1 MPLFALGINHQTAS
15 VSLRE
20 KVVFSPEFLADAYKQ
35 LMALSSVSE
44 AVIVSTC
51 NRTEIYCNL
60 NQDNGKQ
67 VIDWL
72 CFVQQLRESEE
83 IELTE
88 SLYCY
93 QDEQAVQHLFRVAC
107 GLDSLVL
114 GEPQILG
121 QIKQAFATA
130 SQLKSVDKVIN
141 QWFQKTFSVAKRVRT
156 DTQIGA
162 NAISVAFAAV
172 CLAKQIFSDL
182 SESRVLLIGAGE
194 TIELVGKYL
203 VDHNVPNITIANR
216 TLSRA
221 MALVDQFN
229 AQAITLG
236 EIPNHLPAADII
248 ISSTA
253 SPLPIIGKGMV
264 ESALKKRR
272 YQPMLFIDIAVPRD
286 IESQVGELND
296 AYLYSV
302 DDLHGIIEDNKQA
315 RQEAAIEAEKIIDTC
330 TLEFSAWLESLKAVE
345 SIRLY
350 RSNSELLRDQLLARA
365 IFALSNGAEAEK
377 ILKELAFK
385 LTNKLI
391 HYPSQAL
398 TDVSR
403 SGNDKELQLLRT
415 ALGLNTEEE

>member
-15 VSLRE
+15 LSLRE
-20 KVVFSPEFLADAYKQ
+20 KVAFDPDFLLEAYQQ
-35 LMALSSVSE
+35 LLAQRSVLK

-51 NRTEIYCNL
+51 NRSEIYCHLEGNDC
-60 NQDNGKQ
+60 QS

-72 CFVQQLRESEE
+72 CVFHQVDMN
-83 IELTE
+83 ELTA

-93 QDEQAVQHLFRVAC
+93 QGKDAIRHLFRVAS

-130 SQLKSVDKVIN
+130 AQAKSVNKIIN
-141 QWFQKTFSVAKRVRT
+141 KWFQHSFTVAKRVRT
-156 DTQIGA
+156 ETQIGA

-172 CLAKQIFSDL
+172 RLAQQIFSDL
-182 SESRVLLIGAGE
+182 SQSRVLLIGAGE

-203 VDHNVPNITIANR
+203 VEHNVLNITIANR
-216 TLSRA
+216 TLARA
-221 MALVDQFN
+221 VQLIDLFDAT
-229 AQAITLG
+229 AITLE
-236 EIPNHLPAADII
+236 EIPNHLAKADII

-264 ESALKKRR
+264 EGALKTRR
-272 YQPMLFIDIAVPRD
+272 HHPMLFIDIAVPRD
-286 IESQVGELND
+286 IESEVAELND

-302 DDLHGIIEDNKQA
+302 DDLHGIIEENRQA
-315 RQEAAIEAEKIIDTC
+315 RQDAAVEAEEIVNGCIDKFTY
-330 TLEFSAWLESLKAVE
+330 WLDSLKAVE

-350 RSNSELLRDQLLARA
+350 RRQSELLRDQLLSKAS
-365 IFALSNGAEAEK
+365 FALSNGGEPEK
-377 ILKELAFK
+377 VLKELAFK

-391 HYPSQAL
+391 HHPTLAL
-398 TDVSR
+398 TDVSG
-403 SGNDKELQLLRT
+403 SGDEDKLQLLRS
-415 ALGLNTEEE
+415 ALGIAGDE

>member
-20 KVVFSPEFLADAYKQ
+20 KVVFSPEYLLGAYQQ
-35 LMALSSVSE
+35 LMAQSSVLE

-51 NRTEIYCNL
+51 NRTEIYCNV
-60 NQDNGKQ
+60 NQDNCQQ
-67 VIDWL
+67 VIDWF
-72 CFVQQLRESEE
+72 CFFHQIAESE
-83 IELTE
+83 L
-88 SLYCY
+88 SQRLYCY
-93 QDEQAVQHLFRVAC
+93 QNEQAVQHLFRVAC

-130 SQLKSVDKVIN
+130 SQAKSVHKILN
-141 QWFQKTFSVAKRVRT
+141 KWFQHTFSVAKRVRT
-156 DTQIGA
+156 ETQIGV

-182 SESRVLLIGAGE
+182 SQSRVLLIGAGE

-203 VDHNVPNITIANR
+203 VGHNVPNITIANR

-221 MALVDQFN
+221 MQLVDRLD

-236 EIPNHLPAADII
+236 EIPNHLADADII

-264 ESALKKRR
+264 ERALKKRR
-272 YQPMLFIDIAVPRD
+272 HQPMLFIDIAVPRD
-286 IESQVGELND
+286 IESEVGELSD
-296 AYLYSV
+296 AYLYTV
-302 DDLHGIIEDNKQA
+302 DDLHCIIEDNKQA
-315 RQEAAIEAEKIIDTC
+315 RQEAAIEAEEIVESCIADFT
-330 TLEFSAWLESLKAVE
+330 AWIESLKAVE

-350 RSNSELLRDQLLARA
+350 RSNSELSRDLLVTRA
-365 IFALSNGAEAEK
+365 TAALKNGGDPDEV
-377 ILKELAFK
+377 LKELAYK

-391 HYPSQAL
+391 HYPSLAL
-398 TDVSR
+398 TDLSR
-403 SGNDKELQLLRT
+403 SGDDDKLQILRS
-415 ALGLNTEEE
+415 ALGLNLEE

>member
-1 MPLFALGINHQTAS
+1 MSLFALGINHQTAS
-15 VSLRE
+15 VALRE
-20 KVVFSPEFLADAYKQ
+20 KVAFNPESLLGAYQQLLAQ
-35 LMALSSVSE
+35 HNVLE

-51 NRTEIYCNL
+51 NRTEIYCNVE
-60 NQDNGKQ
+60 QQ
-67 VIDWL
+67 SCQSIVDWF
-72 CFVQQLRESEE
+72 CSFHNIAESEL
-83 IELTE
+83 IK

-93 QDEQAVQHLFRVAC
+93 HDEQAIQHLFRVSC

-130 SQLKSVDKVIN
+130 GQAKSVNKLLN
-141 QWFQKTFSVAKRVRT
+141 RWFQHAFTVAKRVRT
-156 DTQIGA
+156 ETQIGA

-182 SESRVLLIGAGE
+182 SQSRVLLIGAGE

-203 VDHNVPNITIANR
+203 VEHNVPNITIANR

-221 MALVDQFN
+221 MDLVEQFN

-236 EIPNHLPAADII
+236 EIPNHLSEADII

-272 YQPMLFIDIAVPRD
+272 HQPMLFIDIAVPRD
-286 IESQVGELND
+286 IEAQVSELRD

-302 DDLHGIIEDNKQA
+302 DDLHGIIEENKQA
-315 RQEAAIEAEKIIDTC
+315 RQEAAIEAEKIIEGCIIDFC
-330 TLEFSAWLESLKAVE
+330 HWLESLKAVE
-345 SIRLY
+345 SIRNY
-350 RSNSELLRDQLLARA
+350 RTNSEQLRDELLLRAVTSLEQGGDAQ
-365 IFALSNGAEAEK
+365 K
-377 ILKELAFK
+377 IVKELAYK

-391 HYPSQAL
+391 HHPSQAL
-398 TDVSR
+398 THVSR
-403 SGNDKELQLLRT
+403 TGDDNKLQILRS
-415 ALGLNTEEE
+415 ALGLDGE

>member
-1 MPLFALGINHQTAS
+1 MSLFALGINHQTAP
-15 VSLRE
+15 VALRE
-20 KVVFSPEFLADAYKQ
+20 KVTFSAELLMDAYQQ
-35 LMALSSVSE
+35 LLAKNIVNE

-51 NRTEIYCNL
+51 NRTEIYCDVDSDEL
-60 NQDNGKQ
+60 QPL
-67 VIDWL
+67 IDWL
-72 CFVQQLRESEE
+72 CQYHQVASADL
-83 IELTE
+83 LG

-93 QDEQAVQHLFRVAC
+93 QDKQAVQHLFRVAC

-130 SQLKSVDKVIN
+130 SQMKSVNKILN
-141 QWFQKTFSVAKRVRT
+141 KWFHHTFTVAKRVRT
-156 DTQIGA
+156 ETQIGA

-172 CLAKQIFSDL
+172 RLAKQIFSDL
-182 SESRVLLIGAGE
+182 SASRVLLIGAGE

-203 VDHNVPNITIANR
+203 VEHDVPNITIANR

-221 MALVDQFN
+221 MDLVEQFD
-229 AQAITLG
+229 AKAITLG
-236 EIPNHLPAADII
+236 EIPNHLADADII

-286 IESQVGELND
+286 IESQVAELND
-296 AYLYSV
+296 VYLYSV
-302 DDLHGIIEDNKQA
+302 DDLHGIIEENKQA
-315 RQEAAIEAEKIIDTC
+315 RQEAAIEAEKIIDAC
-330 TLEFSAWLESLKAVE
+330 NVDFCGWLESLKAVE

-350 RSNSELLRDQLLARA
+350 RRNSEQLRDELLARA
-365 IFALSNGAEAEK
+365 QLSLNNGAEAEQV
-377 ILKELAFK
+377 LKEFAFK

-391 HYPSQAL
+391 HHPSQAL
-398 TDVSR
+398 TQVSQ
-403 SGNDKELQLLRT
+403 SGDEQELQLLRS
-415 ALGLNTEEE
+415 ALGLTAQE

>member
-20 KVVFSPEFLADAYKQ
+20 KVAFSSESLLDAYHQ
-35 LMALSSVSE
+35 LLAQHGVLE

-51 NRTEIYCNL
+51 NRTEIYCHVD
-60 NQDNGKQ
+60 QQHCQG
-67 VIDWL
+67 VIDWF
-72 CFVQQLRESEE
+72 CHFHHIDQEE
-83 IELTE
+83 LDK

-93 QDEQAVQHLFRVAC
+93 HDEQAIQHLFRVSC

-121 QIKQAFATA
+121 QMKQAFATA
-130 SQLKSVDKVIN
+130 GQAKSVSKLLN
-141 QWFQKTFSVAKRVRT
+141 HWFQNAFTVAKRVRT
-156 DTQIGA
+156 ETQIGA

-182 SESRVLLIGAGE
+182 SENRVLLIGAGE

-203 VDHNVPNITIANR
+203 VEHNVPNITIANR

-221 MALVDQFN
+221 MDLVEQFD

-236 EIPNHLPAADII
+236 EIPNHLSDADII

-264 ESALKKRR
+264 ESALKVRR
-272 YQPMLFIDIAVPRD
+272 RQPMLFIDIAVPRD
-286 IESQVGELND
+286 IEEQVAELRD

-302 DDLHGIIEDNKQA
+302 DDLHGIIEENKQA
-315 RQEAAIEAEKIIDTC
+315 RQEAAIEAEKIIEGCVVDFC
-330 TLEFSAWLESLKAVE
+330 QWLESLKAVE
-345 SIRLY
+345 SIRSY
-350 RSNSELLRDQLLARA
+350 RSNSEVSRDELLNR
-365 IFALSNGAEAEK
+365 ALSALEKGDDAQK
-377 ILKELAFK
+377 ILKEFAFK

-391 HYPSQAL
+391 HHPSQAL
-398 TDVSR
+398 TKVSR
-403 SGNDKELQLLRT
+403 SGDDHELQILRS
-415 ALGLNTEEE
+415 ALGLNEE

>member
-20 KVVFSPEFLADAYKQ
+20 KVAFSSESFLDAYHQ
-35 LMALSSVSE
+35 LLAQHGVLE

-51 NRTEIYCNL
+51 NRTEIYCHVDQQNC
-60 NQDNGKQ
+60 QV
-67 VIDWL
+67 VIDWF
-72 CFVQQLRESEE
+72 CHFHRINEE
-83 IELTE
+83 ELNK
-88 SLYCY
+88 SLYCHH
-93 QDEQAVQHLFRVAC
+93 DEQAIQHLFRVSC

-121 QIKQAFATA
+121 QMKQAFARA
-130 SQLKSVDKVIN
+130 GQAKSVNKLLN
-141 QWFQKTFSVAKRVRT
+141 RWFQNAFTVAKRVRT
-156 DTQIGA
+156 ETQIGA

-182 SESRVLLIGAGE
+182 SQSRVLLIGAGE

-203 VDHNVPNITIANR
+203 VEHNVPNITIANR

-221 MALVDQFN
+221 MDLVEKFN

-236 EIPNHLPAADII
+236 EIPNHLSDADII

-264 ESALKKRR
+264 ESALKVRR
-272 YQPMLFIDIAVPRD
+272 RQPMLFIDIAVPRD
-286 IESQVGELND
+286 IEEQVAELRD

-302 DDLHGIIEDNKQA
+302 DDLHGIIEENKQA
-315 RQEAAIEAEKIIDTC
+315 RQEAAIEAEQIVEGCIIDFC
-330 TLEFSAWLESLKAVE
+330 QWLESLKAVE
-345 SIRLY
+345 SIRSY
-350 RSNSELLRDQLLARA
+350 RANSEVSRDELLDRA
-365 IFALSNGAEAEK
+365 INAIEK
-377 ILKELAFK
+377 GDDVQKVLKEFAFK

-391 HYPSQAL
+391 HHPSQAL
-398 TDVSR
+398 TQVSR
-403 SGNDKELQLLRT
+403 SGDDHELQILRS
-415 ALGLNTEEE
+415 ALGLNEK

>member
-15 VSLRE
+15 VALRE
-20 KVVFSPEFLADAYKQ
+20 QVAFSPDALLDAYQ
-35 LMALSSVSE
+35 QILAQRTVVE

-60 NQDNGKQ
+60 TQHNCDA
-67 VIDWL
+67 VIKWL
-72 CFVQQLRESEE
+72 CGFHQIDEKKLKA
-83 IELTE
+83 

-93 QDEQAVQHLFRVAC
+93 QDEQAVQHLFRVSC

-130 SQLKSVDKVIN
+130 SQAKAVNKVVHK
-141 QWFQKTFSVAKRVRT
+141 WFQHAFTVAKRVRT
-156 DTQIGA
+156 ETQIGA

-172 CLAKQIFSDL
+172 RLAKQIFSDL
-182 SESRVLLIGAGE
+182 SKSRVLLIGAGE

-203 VDHNVPNITIANR
+203 IEHQVPNITIANR

-221 MALVDQFN
+221 MGLVEQFD
-229 AQAITLG
+229 AQAITL
-236 EIPNHLPAADII
+236 EQIPSHLGQADIV

-264 ESALKKRR
+264 EKALKTRR
-272 YQPMLFIDIAVPRD
+272 HQPMLFIDIAVPRD
-286 IESQVGELND
+286 IEGEVDELND

-302 DDLHGIIEDNKQA
+302 DDLHGIIEENKQA
-315 RQEAAIEAEKIIDTC
+315 RQVAAIEAEKIIEDC
-330 TLEFSAWLESLKAVE
+330 VGDFIAWIESLKAVE
-345 SIRLY
+345 SIRAY
-350 RSNSELLRDQLLARA
+350 RENSEQLRDELLLRACASLQ
-365 IFALSNGAEAEK
+365 NGAPAENV
-377 ILKELAFK
+377 LKELAFK

-391 HYPSQAL
+391 HHPSQAL

-403 SGNDKELQLLRT
+403 RGNDDELVLLRN
-415 ALGLNTEEE
+415 ALGLNKED

>member
-1 MPLFALGINHQTAS
+1 MSLFALGINHQTAS
-15 VSLRE
+15 VALRE
-20 KVVFSPEFLADAYKQ
+20 KVAFEPESLLDAYQQ
-35 LMALSSVSE
+35 LLAQQNVLE

-51 NRTEIYCNL
+51 NRTEIYCHVDQESCQTVVDWFCAFHNI
-60 NQDNGKQ
+60 KQ
-67 VIDWL
+67 
-72 CFVQQLRESEE
+72 SE
-83 IELTE
+83 LSK

-93 QDEQAVQHLFRVAC
+93 HDEKAIQHLFRVSC

-121 QIKQAFATA
+121 QIKQTFATA
-130 SQLKSVDKVIN
+130 GQAKSVNKLLN
-141 QWFQKTFSVAKRVRT
+141 RWFQHGFTVAKRVRT
-156 DTQIGA
+156 ETQIGA

-182 SESRVLLIGAGE
+182 SKSRVLLIGAGE

-203 VDHNVPNITIANR
+203 VEHNVPNITIANR

-221 MALVDQFN
+221 MGLVEQFD

-236 EIPNHLPAADII
+236 EIPNHLSDADII

-272 YQPMLFIDIAVPRD
+272 HQPMLFIDIAVPRD
-286 IESQVGELND
+286 IEAQVSELRD

-302 DDLHGIIEDNKQA
+302 DDLHGIIEENKQA
-315 RQEAAIEAEKIIDTC
+315 RQEAAIEAEKIIEGCVED
-330 TLEFSAWLESLKAVE
+330 FSHWVESLKAVE
-345 SIRLY
+345 SIRNY
-350 RSNSELLRDQLLARA
+350 RKSSEELRDELLSRA
-365 IFALSNGAEAEK
+365 VGSLEKGGDAEK
-377 ILKELAFK
+377 VLKELAFK

-391 HYPSQAL
+391 HHPSKAL
-398 TDVSR
+398 TQVSR
-403 SGNDKELQLLRT
+403 SGDDNELQILRS
-415 ALGLNTEEE
+415 ALGLNEE